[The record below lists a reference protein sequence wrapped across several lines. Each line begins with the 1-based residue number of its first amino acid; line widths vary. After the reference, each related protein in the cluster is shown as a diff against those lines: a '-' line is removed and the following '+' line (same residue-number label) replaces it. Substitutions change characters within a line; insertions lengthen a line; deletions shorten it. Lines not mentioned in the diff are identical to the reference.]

1 MSDKD
6 LVALAALMAAIEE
19 RETLYSDVV
28 NLLADNGL
36 VEGILR
42 VIEDNT
48 SEDIESIL
56 FEWIKG
62 FVNDRKQAEVATR
75 T

>member
-1 MSDKD
+1 MSDRD
-6 LVALAALMAAIEE
+6 LIVLAALMAAIEE

-62 FVNDRKQAEVATR
+62 FINDRKPA
-75 T
+75 